1 MMYDN
6 GIDRINVSSV
16 SGKAL
21 KTCYTPE
28 QKEPGL
34 YDFSNLLKTV
44 TTGVEPDAVKPEQ
57 PSNSLKKEAALA
69 LFQQVTLQM
78 NASLLDI
85 LADGENKDAFAG
97 TSLQDGFGEMISK
110 EMPLQPSVSPAP
122 TMSSPSTSGRAASE
136 NSLSEPPAPLAD
148 PAMGDI
154 GKSEIRVSGIH
165 GIDGIIQSASQTY
178 EIDAGL
184 IRRVIQAESSFNPDA
199 LSPVGAQG
207 LMQLMPETA
216 KELGVSDAFDPK
228 ENIMGGTRYLRQLL
242 DRYDQDLPLA
252 LAAYNW
258 GMGNVDAEKRPM
270 PEETRNYIARITG
283 VSLS

>member
-1 MMYDN
+1 
-6 GIDRINVSSV
+6 
-16 SGKAL
+16 
-21 KTCYTPE
+21 
-28 QKEPGL
+28 
-34 YDFSNLLKTV
+34 
-44 TTGVEPDAVKPEQ
+44 
-57 PSNSLKKEAALA
+57 
-69 LFQQVTLQM
+69 
-78 NASLLDI
+78 
-85 LADGENKDAFAG
+85 
-97 TSLQDGFGEMISK
+97 
-110 EMPLQPSVSPAP
+110 
-122 TMSSPSTSGRAASE
+122 
-136 NSLSEPPAPLAD
+136 
-148 PAMGDI
+148 MGDI
-154 GKSEIRVSGIH
+154 GKPEIRVSGIH